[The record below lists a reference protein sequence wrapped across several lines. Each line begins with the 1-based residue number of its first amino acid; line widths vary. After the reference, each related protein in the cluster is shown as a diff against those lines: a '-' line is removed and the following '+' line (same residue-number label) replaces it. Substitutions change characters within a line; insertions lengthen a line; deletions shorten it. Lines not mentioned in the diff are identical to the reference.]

1 MSVVVSGTLKSPD
14 GEAISGANITLTALT
29 VSPDALSGTS
39 ASAVTREG
47 GYYGMTMD
55 PGEYAVS
62 VTVKGKTA
70 VYGRVRIEGTESTV
84 TLNMLL
90 RRSLVEVSIPGELL
104 TDFRQIQNNVADD
117 LATIRRLNE
126 DTATKNTQA
135 TQSKESAAA
144 SAKSA
149 SDSAKTA
156 TSRAAEAGQKAT
168 DATEAATR
176 AITAAGNAE
185 ESSTRAGESEKA
197 AGADAEKARQH
208 AEKARLAQ
216 ESAGEILK
224 RAEAATVSAEEAR
237 RMAENARGP
246 RGPQGETG
254 PKGDVGPKGETG
266 PVGPQGPAGP
276 RGEKGEQG
284 ERGPQGIPGLK
295 GDTGE
300 RGPKGDQGDMG
311 PKGEKGDPGG
321 LAGPQ
326 GPKGERGEAGPQGP
340 MGARGERGE
349 TGPRGEPGPAGP
361 RGERGETGP
370 QGPRG
375 EPGPAGSA
383 ANVADATT
391 AQKGIVQLSSATD
404 SDDETKAATP
414 KAVKAAMDKA
424 DGCLEKAKN
433 GDDIPD
439 KVKFLNTVG
448 AARVYGRDIHTG
460 AGEWT
465 TSEFVAWLK
474 EKGAF
479 DQPYWMMKASLHA
492 EFNKVI
498 TDVGPGKLN
507 LGGCAI
513 EVMGTYNAAIVR
525 VTIGEYGGDGFLNGT
540 VCTCTVYG
548 DTQRFHWRVD
558 YSTKNKPDTVSQRDA
573 STTQKGVVQLSSDT
587 DSNDET
593 KAATPKAVK
602 AAMDVANE
610 AKTKAEE
617 AAAGGGVPG
626 PKGEKGDTGPAGPA
640 GPQGPKGD
648 TGAAGPAGAQG
659 PKGDKGDP
667 GVAGPAGPAGAPGP
681 KGDKG
686 DPGVAGP
693 AGPEGPQGPKG
704 DTGAPG
710 QGTELLTTANT
721 WTQAQTFNG
730 GINGN
735 LTVNGNGSFNDV
747 QIRSDK
753 RNKRNLVKLDN
764 ALDRLEALTGYLY
777 EIQYSADGWQTSVG
791 LIAQDAQKALPE
803 LVTEDADVIS
813 GEKRLRLNYNGI
825 IALLVEGFK
834 TLRHEIKELREK

>member
-176 AITAAGNAE
+176 AITAAWNAE

-246 RGPQGETG
+246 QGETG

-266 PVGPQGPAGP
+266 PVGPQGPAGPKGERGDVGAQGAVGPAGP

-321 LAGPQ
+321 PAGPQ

-479 DQPYWMMKASLHA
+479 DQPYWMMKASLPA
-492 EFNKVI
+492 AMNKVI

-507 LGGCAI
+507 LGGCVI
-513 EVMGTYNAAIVR
+513 EVMGTYEAAIVR
-525 VTIGEYGGDGFLNGT
+525 VTIGEYGATGFINGT

-548 DTQRFHWRVD
+548 DTRYFHWRVD

-587 DSNDET
+587 GSNDET

-626 PKGEKGDTGPAGPA
+626 PKGEKGDP
-640 GPQGPKGD
+640 
-648 TGAAGPAGAQG
+648 GAQG
-659 PKGDKGDP
+659 PKGETG
-667 GVAGPAGPAGAPGP
+667 ATGPAGPRGA
-681 KGDKG
+681 
-686 DPGVAGP
+686 
-693 AGPEGPQGPKG
+693 QGPKG
-704 DTGAPG
+704 
-710 QGTELLTTANT
+710 
-721 WTQAQTFNG
+721 
-730 GINGN
+730 
-735 LTVNGNGSFNDV
+735 
-747 QIRSDK
+747 
-753 RNKRNLVKLDN
+753 
-764 ALDRLEALTGYLY
+764 
-777 EIQYSADGWQTSVG
+777 
-791 LIAQDAQKALPE
+791 
-803 LVTEDADVIS
+803 
-813 GEKRLRLNYNGI
+813 
-825 IALLVEGFK
+825 
-834 TLRHEIKELREK
+834 

>member
-176 AITAAGNAE
+176 AITAAWNAE

-246 RGPQGETG
+246 QGETG

-266 PVGPQGPAGP
+266 PVGPQGPAGPKGERGDVGAQGAVGPAGP

-321 LAGPQ
+321 PAGPQ

-479 DQPYWMMKASLHA
+479 DQPYWMMKASLPA
-492 EFNKVI
+492 AMNKVI

-507 LGGCAI
+507 LGGCVI
-513 EVMGTYNAAIVR
+513 EVMGTYEAAIVR
-525 VTIGEYGGDGFLNGT
+525 VTIGEYGATGFINGT

-548 DTQRFHWRVD
+548 DTRYFHWRVD

-587 DSNDET
+587 GSNDET

-626 PKGEKGDTGPAGPA
+626 PKGEKGDP
-640 GPQGPKGD
+640 
-648 TGAAGPAGAQG
+648 GAQG
-659 PKGDKGDP
+659 
-667 GVAGPAGPAGAPGP
+667 
-681 KGDKG
+681 
-686 DPGVAGP
+686 
-693 AGPEGPQGPKG
+693 
-704 DTGAPG
+704 
-710 QGTELLTTANT
+710 
-721 WTQAQTFNG
+721 
-730 GINGN
+730 
-735 LTVNGNGSFNDV
+735 
-747 QIRSDK
+747 
-753 RNKRNLVKLDN
+753 
-764 ALDRLEALTGYLY
+764 
-777 EIQYSADGWQTSVG
+777 
-791 LIAQDAQKALPE
+791 
-803 LVTEDADVIS
+803 
-813 GEKRLRLNYNGI
+813 
-825 IALLVEGFK
+825 
-834 TLRHEIKELREK
+834 

>member
-176 AITAAGNAE
+176 AITAAWNAE

-246 RGPQGETG
+246 QGETG

-266 PVGPQGPAGP
+266 PVGPQGPAGPKGERGDVGAQGAVGPAGP

-321 LAGPQ
+321 PAGPQ

-479 DQPYWMMKASLHA
+479 DQPYWMMKASLPA
-492 EFNKVI
+492 AMNKVI

-507 LGGCAI
+507 LGGCVI
-513 EVMGTYNAAIVR
+513 EVMGTYEAAIVR
-525 VTIGEYGGDGFLNGT
+525 VTIGEYGATGFINGT

-548 DTQRFHWRVD
+548 DTRYFHWRVD

-587 DSNDET
+587 GSNDET

-626 PKGEKGDTGPAGPA
+626 PKGEKGDP
-640 GPQGPKGD
+640 
-648 TGAAGPAGAQG
+648 GAQG
-659 PKGDKGDP
+659 PKG
-667 GVAGPAGPAGAPGP
+667 
-681 KGDKG
+681 
-686 DPGVAGP
+686 
-693 AGPEGPQGPKG
+693 E
-704 DTGAPG
+704 T
-710 QGTELLTTANT
+710 
-721 WTQAQTFNG
+721 
-730 GINGN
+730 
-735 LTVNGNGSFNDV
+735 
-747 QIRSDK
+747 
-753 RNKRNLVKLDN
+753 
-764 ALDRLEALTGYLY
+764 
-777 EIQYSADGWQTSVG
+777 
-791 LIAQDAQKALPE
+791 
-803 LVTEDADVIS
+803 
-813 GEKRLRLNYNGI
+813 
-825 IALLVEGFK
+825 
-834 TLRHEIKELREK
+834 

>member
-1 MSVVVSGTLKSPD
+1 
-14 GEAISGANITLTALT
+14 
-29 VSPDALSGTS
+29 
-39 ASAVTREG
+39 
-47 GYYGMTMD
+47 
-55 PGEYAVS
+55 
-62 VTVKGKTA
+62 
-70 VYGRVRIEGTESTV
+70 
-84 TLNMLL
+84 
-90 RRSLVEVSIPGELL
+90 
-104 TDFRQIQNNVADD
+104 
-117 LATIRRLNE
+117 
-126 DTATKNTQA
+126 
-135 TQSKESAAA
+135 
-144 SAKSA
+144 
-149 SDSAKTA
+149 
-156 TSRAAEAGQKAT
+156 
-168 DATEAATR
+168 
-176 AITAAGNAE
+176 
-185 ESSTRAGESEKA
+185 
-197 AGADAEKARQH
+197 
-208 AEKARLAQ
+208 
-216 ESAGEILK
+216 
-224 RAEAATVSAEEAR
+224 
-237 RMAENARGP
+237 
-246 RGPQGETG
+246 
-254 PKGDVGPKGETG
+254 
-266 PVGPQGPAGP
+266 
-276 RGEKGEQG
+276 
-284 ERGPQGIPGLK
+284 
-295 GDTGE
+295 
-300 RGPKGDQGDMG
+300 GPKGDQGDMG

-321 LAGPQ
+321 PAGPQ

>member
-1 MSVVVSGTLKSPD
+1 MTVR
-14 GEAISGANITLTALT
+14 ISGVLKDGTGKAVPGCTIELKARRTTET
-29 VSPDALSGTS
+29 VI
-39 ASAVTREG
+39 VTTVA
-47 GYYGMTMD
+47 YGQ
-55 PGEYAVS
+55 PGETGSYSMDVEP
-62 VTVKGKTA
+62 GL
-70 VYGRVRIEGTESTV
+70 YRV
-84 TLNMLL
+84 TLNTEGYAP
-90 RRSLVEVSIPGELL
+90 SYVGDILVK
-104 TDFRQIQNNVADD
+104 A
-117 LATIRRLNE
+117 
-126 DTATKNTQA
+126 
-135 TQSKESAAA
+135 
-144 SAKSA
+144 
-149 SDSAKTA
+149 DSAPGTLNKFLMDLEDA
-156 TSRAAEAGQKAT
+156 PYYPKALAELEAVAA
-168 DATEAATR
+168 
-176 AITAAGNAE
+176 
-185 ESSTRAGESEKA
+185 
-197 AGADAEKARQH
+197 
-208 AEKARLAQ
+208 
-216 ESAGEILK
+216 EILK
-224 RAEAATVSAEEAR
+224 RAEASAASAEEAKKR
-237 RMAENARGP
+237 AENARGP
-246 RGPQGETG
+246 
-254 PKGDVGPKGETG
+254 KGDKGDT
-266 PVGPQGPAGP
+266 
-276 RGEKGEQG
+276 
-284 ERGPQGIPGLK
+284 GPQGIPGPK

-300 RGPKGDQGDMG
+300 RGPKG
-311 PKGEKGDPGG
+311 
-321 LAGPQ
+321 
-326 GPKGERGEAGPQGP
+326 
-340 MGARGERGE
+340 
-349 TGPRGEPGPAGP
+349 
-361 RGERGETGP
+361 ERGETGP
-370 QGPRG
+370 QGLQGVKGERGEKGEKG
-375 EPGPAGSA
+375 EPGGP
-383 ANVADATT
+383 DATT

-404 SDDETKAATP
+404 SDDETKAATL

-587 DSNDET
+587 GSNDET

-667 GVAGPAGPAGAPGP
+667 GEAGPAGPAGPKGERGEPGP
-681 KGDKG
+681 MG
-686 DPGVAGP
+686 PPGP
-693 AGPEGPQGPKG
+693 AGDAGNSTVKG
-704 DTGAPG
+704 IRLGNEMVYRPY
-710 QGTELLTTANT
+710 
-721 WTQAQTFNG
+721 G
-730 GINGN
+730 GYSN
-735 LTVNGNGSFNDV
+735 LSL
-747 QIRSDK
+747 RSMDGC
-753 RNKRNLVKLDN
+753 V
-764 ALDRLEALTGYLY
+764 LTGIAGTNMPDKSRID
-777 EIQYSADGWQTSVG
+777 EIYYRPLQMTFGDGSWRSVG
-791 LIAQDAQKALPE
+791 I
-803 LVTEDADVIS
+803 
-813 GEKRLRLNYNGI
+813 GE
-825 IALLVEGFK
+825 V
-834 TLRHEIKELREK
+834 